1 MDTFLKPIVVKSPSY
16 IRDSTDFINKIK
28 NLSVKEGSTLVTM
41 DVVSL
46 YPNIDQNEGA
56 EACLSALNSRR
67 KPTVPSSILHKLIL
81 SILQSNI
88 MQFGSRFFRQIKGT
102 AMGTP
107 MAVNFANL
115 FMDKFE
121 RAMLDSYEEKYGS
134 RPAVWL
140 RFIDDVFFIWEGNSE
155 SLSQF
160 IAHCNNFSKSV
171 NMKSSIQFTAC
182 HSQKE
187 VTFLDMTIR
196 LEYSHLVTDL
206 FSKSVDTHTYLH
218 SKSFHPPTTISAIP
232 KSQFIRIRRICTE
245 IRDYERHAANYVRF
259 FAQRG
264 YNAKTVSAVAKE
276 VALMDRDSLLSPK
289 QPTRTDDDN
298 KRVVLS
304 LKWHP
309 RLKFLPKA
317 LHGLYER
324 FTEKFPNLKKT
335 FPEPPLVAFRKNQ
348 TVRDT
353 LVHSRSPPKLC
364 QDPTLLNQS
373 SASAGFKLSAAQTI
387 TNVKSN
393 ITVDTLNGESTIH
406 ERNVIYAAEC
416 TKCQLIYVGQTKQ
429 KLFQRFCGH
438 RSDTSLRPDR
448 CELGQHFHDSPRCN
462 FETDLQIHILQ
473 KDVRGSRS
481 VREAEEDK
489 WILKLNTL
497 SPNGMNAKTSD
508 YGCLFSSLF

>member
-1 MDTFLKPIVVKSPSY
+1 
-16 IRDSTDFINKIK
+16 
-28 NLSVKEGSTLVTM
+28 
-41 DVVSL
+41 
-46 YPNIDQNEGA
+46 
-56 EACLSALNSRR
+56 
-67 KPTVPSSILHKLIL
+67 
-81 SILQSNI
+81 
-88 MQFGSRFFRQIKGT
+88 
-102 AMGTP
+102 
-107 MAVNFANL
+107 
-115 FMDKFE
+115 
-121 RAMLDSYEEKYGS
+121 
-134 RPAVWL
+134 
-140 RFIDDVFFIWEGNSE
+140 
-155 SLSQF
+155 
-160 IAHCNNFSKSV
+160 
-171 NMKSSIQFTAC
+171 MK
-182 HSQKE
+182 
-187 VTFLDMTIR
+187 
-196 LEYSHLVTDL
+196 
-206 FSKSVDTHTYLH
+206 
-218 SKSFHPPTTISAIP
+218 
-232 KSQFIRIRRICTE
+232 FIRICRICTE
-245 IRDYERHAANYVRF
+245 IRDYERHAANFVRF

-276 VALMDRDSLLSPK
+276 VASMDRDSLLNPK
-289 QPTRTDDDN
+289 QPTRTDDNN

-324 FTEKFPNLKKT
+324 YTEKFPNLKKT

-348 TVRDT
+348 TVRDI

-393 ITVDTLNGESTIH
+393 ITVDTLNAESTIH

-448 CELGQHFHDSPRCN
+448 CELGQHFHNSPECN